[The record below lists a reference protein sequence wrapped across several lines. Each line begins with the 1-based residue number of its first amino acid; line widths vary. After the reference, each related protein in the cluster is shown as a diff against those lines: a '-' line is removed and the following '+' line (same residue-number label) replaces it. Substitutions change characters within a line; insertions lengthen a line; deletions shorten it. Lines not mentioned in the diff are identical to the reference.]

1 MQLFLGQQLG
11 YTINNFILKIKNLL
25 SNKIQMLIRVIS
37 VFKNFAKTD
46 SNNSNIFVTT
56 FQLYRMFPIN

>member
-11 YTINNFILKIKNLL
+11 YTINNFILKITKLL

-37 VFKNFAKTD
+37 VFKNFAKQIVIIVISLLQLFSYTEC
-46 SNNSNIFVTT
+46 
-56 FQLYRMFPIN
+56 FQ

>member
-11 YTINNFILKIKNLL
+11 YPINNFILKIKSLL

-37 VFKNFAKTD
+37 VFKNFAKQIVIIVISLLQLFSYTEC
-46 SNNSNIFVTT
+46 
-56 FQLYRMFPIN
+56 FQ

>member
-37 VFKNFAKTD
+37 VFKNFAKQIVIIVISLLQLFSYTEC
-46 SNNSNIFVTT
+46 
-56 FQLYRMFPIN
+56 FQ